1 MSVSNVPEITERVAV
16 PRAVFVQHP
25 FGRLLGDVGDRAGQ
39 RRVCDAALEVLESAD
54 SPNHYRHLPSAWPE
68 PPEAV
73 KWRPDE
79 PPPLGGYVR
88 KKGLNLAETVVRAM
102 RDGEREG

>member
-39 RRVCDAALEVLESAD
+39 RRVCDAALEALESAD
-54 SPNHYRHLPSAWPE
+54 SPNHYRHLPFAWPE

-73 KWRPDE
+73 KWRPEE
-79 PPPLGGYVR
+79 PAPLGGYVR
-88 KKGLNLAETVVRAM
+88 QKGLNLAETVVRAM